1 MPDSLDVNVERMW
14 DGKDQNTDVV
24 CSIRLRFIGT
34 DFNWIIPSADGDELF
49 KAVRPALQDE
59 AERNFGKGIVGVRKV
74 WVRKGSLDLLVDIV
88 AVGGPTFMFFKEY
101 DKLRANTLIFSQDVS
116 AMATQLL
123 KVAKNTCRRI
133 IQLRGQ
139 NRNMNPPLTH

>member
-1 MPDSLDVNVERMW
+1 MPDSLDVNIERIW

-24 CSIRLRFIGT
+24 CSIKLRFIGA
-34 DFNWIIPSADGDELF
+34 DFNWIVPSSVGDELF
-49 KAVRPALQDE
+49 KAVRPALQDK
-59 AERNFGKGIVGVRKV
+59 AERNFGGIVGVRKV

-123 KVAKNTCRRI
+123 KVAKETCRR

-139 NRNMNPPLTH
+139 NRNINPPITH